1 MVCETCG
8 KELLPGC
15 RKDKK
20 YCSPYCRLKAMRKRN
35 VEAGK
40 IKGVVKL

>member
-1 MVCETCG
+1 MKCQMCG

-20 YCSPYCRLKAMRKRN
+20 YCCNYCRLKAMRKRN
-35 VEAGK
+35 GQEKHAPG
-40 IKGVVKL
+40 